1 MSILIG
7 ENMNVRIL
15 YALFIL
21 ILCPASAQSQ
31 EVEKEYFFSFSAGNE
46 SSIVRLESP
55 LEQGVVAPDQVKY
68 DYTSRMNPF
77 VTLNLKIA
85 DGVHAVSQVTFTRIT
100 EPLLAASSFTQIWTF
115 TGGVRLQDKDV
126 PLYLNLLGGLNM
138 HVYDIHTLGPA
149 EAYVSRSRSFVLD
162 GSASLSLFNLPQGKF
177 FVSAGARRAFHED
190 IGYVSYYVRAGLEIV
205 LIRR

>member
-1 MSILIG
+1 MQA
-7 ENMNVRIL
+7 RIL
-15 YALFIL
+15 YIFIVL
-21 ILCPASAQSQ
+21 TLCPAFAQAQ
-31 EVEKEYFFSFSAGNE
+31 ELKKEYFFSLSAGNE
-46 SSIVRLESP
+46 YSIVRLESP

-77 VTLNLKIA
+77 VTLNLKVT

-100 EPLLAASSFTQIWTF
+100 EPLLAASSFTQIWTLM
-115 TGGVRLQDKDV
+115 GGVRLQDKDV
-126 PLYLNLLGGLNM
+126 PLYLNLLGGLNT

-149 EAYVSRSRSFVLD
+149 DAYVYRSRSFVLD
-162 GSASLSLFNLPQGKF
+162 GNASLSLFTLPKGKF

-190 IGYVSYYVRAGLEIV
+190 TGYVSYYVRAGLELV